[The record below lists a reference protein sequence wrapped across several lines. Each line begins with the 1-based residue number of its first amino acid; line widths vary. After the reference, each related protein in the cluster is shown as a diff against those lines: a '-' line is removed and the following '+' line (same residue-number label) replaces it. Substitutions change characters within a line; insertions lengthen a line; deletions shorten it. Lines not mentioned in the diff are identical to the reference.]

1 VTRTRHNIAFT
12 LVELIIV
19 MALLAIVM
27 ALAAP
32 TLSRSM
38 RERNL
43 ADEMTRLLSAT
54 EYARNEAVSQG
65 VPMVIWIDQASRQ
78 IGIEP
83 KQGFDGEVS
92 RNREYTWNED
102 IQVEA
107 ALKSTSGKTLD
118 AMEFNPDGTLTET
131 SAETVK
137 MTDRFGVVMTLART
151 NDRWGY
157 EIVKEEAR

>member
-1 VTRTRHNIAFT
+1 MIRPRHNLGFT

-19 MALLAIVM
+19 MALLAVVM

-32 TLSRSM
+32 MLSRSM

-54 EYARNEAVSQG
+54 EYARSEAVSQG
-65 VPMVIWIDQASRQ
+65 VPMVVWLDQSSRR

-83 KQGFDGEVS
+83 KQGFDGEPS

-107 ALKSTSGKTLD
+107 TQKATSGKTLD
-118 AMEFNPDGTLTET
+118 VMEFGPDGAPTES

-137 MTDRFGVVMTLART
+137 MSDRFGAVMTLSRT
-151 NDRWGY
+151 SDRWAY
-157 EIVKEEAR
+157 EIVKEEVR